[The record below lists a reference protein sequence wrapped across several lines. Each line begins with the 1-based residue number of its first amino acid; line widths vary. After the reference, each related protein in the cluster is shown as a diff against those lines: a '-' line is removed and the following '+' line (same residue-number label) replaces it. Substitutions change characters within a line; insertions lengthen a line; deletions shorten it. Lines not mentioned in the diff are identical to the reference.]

1 MGKFDIEIRVENG
14 RKFVIDGE
22 DKNIPGYLRS
32 YLSIAADADCYT
44 TQAGEQGL
52 NFSFT
57 MPYKDGPK
65 EFHYNSDEVYREVA
79 MEILAG

>member
-1 MGKFDIEIRVENG
+1 MNKFDIEIRVENG
-14 RKFVIDGE
+14 TKFVIDGE
-22 DKNIPGYLRS
+22 DKYIRGHLRA
-32 YLSIAADADCYT
+32 YLSIAADADCIL
-44 TQAGEQGL
+44 TQAGEKNL